1 MSVSKI
7 QQKTLNKLL
16 DKYEKSKTFLKTNR
30 VNQTFAKLITEL
42 FPRYGDDAE
51 YDFFSEVNEALEELQ
66 ARKLI
71 GLQYKRGNVL
81 HKVFL
86 NIEQL
91 ETCYAFVDR
100 KPKKDEN
107 VWFENVWK
115 SFEGCEVL
123 REYNKHQRRLLG
135 NNHQIEYYNGNH
147 ADYIDML
154 TLAQALVDNE
164 NEIYIRDF
172 SMKLFSDSKRVE
184 QLSSAVSAL
193 LFSYGDY
200 QERENVLEECGV
212 VRTPTYV
219 CLKGSGRLLFA
230 EQEIDLSK
238 IPGDIALST
247 ATLQGIQQVC
257 VDCERVI
264 TIENLTSFH
273 DFSKED
279 TLAVYLGGFHNKTK
293 REFLKLLYQQN
304 PNKIYR
310 HFGDID
316 AGGFYILEHL
326 RRKTG
331 IPFTTLGMD
340 IDTIQRYQEKSKVL
354 TENDRKRLIKLAE
367 TYPEHQQIIYYMLQY
382 NCKLEQE
389 AVGEI
394 CL

>member
-16 DKYEKSKTFLKTNR
+16 DKYEKSKTFLETNK
-30 VNQTFAKLITEL
+30 VNQTFSKLITEL
-42 FPRYGDDAE
+42 FPKYGDDAE
-51 YDFFSEVNEALEELQ
+51 YDFFCEVNEALEELQ

-81 HKVFL
+81 HKVCL
-86 NIEQL
+86 NTEQL
-91 ETCYAFVDR
+91 KECYSYVDR

-107 VWFENVWK
+107 AWFENVWK
-115 SFEGCEVL
+115 SFESCEVL
-123 REYNKHQRRLLG
+123 KKYIENQRTLLG
-135 NNHQIEYYNGNH
+135 KNYQIEYYNGNH
-147 ADYIDML
+147 TDYIDML
-154 TLAQALVDNE
+154 TLVQALVDND
-164 NEIYIRDF
+164 NEVYIRDF
-172 SMKLFSDSKRVE
+172 SMKLFSDSKRLE

-200 QERENVLEECGV
+200 QEKENVLEECGV

-219 CLKGSGRLLFA
+219 CMKGMGRLLFA
-230 EQEIDLSK
+230 EQEIDLWK
-238 IPGDIALST
+238 LPGDIALST
-247 ATLQGIQQVC
+247 NTLQGIQQVC
-257 VDCERVI
+257 VDCEHVI

-273 DFSKED
+273 DFSKEN
-279 TLAVYLGGFHNKTK
+279 TLAIYLGGFHNKTK
-293 REFLKLLYQQN
+293 RDFLKLLYRQN
-304 PNKIYR
+304 PHKIYR

-326 RRKTG
+326 RRKIG
-331 IPFTTLGMD
+331 IPFVTLGMD
-340 IDTIQRYQEKSKVL
+340 IDTIQRYQEKSKPL

-367 TYPEHQQIIYYMLQY
+367 TYPEHQQIIHYMLQY

-394 CL
+394 YL

>member
-16 DKYEKSKTFLKTNR
+16 DKYEKSKTFLETNK
-30 VNQTFAKLITEL
+30 VNQTFSKLIAEL
-42 FPRYGDDAE
+42 FPKYGDDAE
-51 YDFFSEVNEALEELQ
+51 YDFFCEVNEALEELQ
-66 ARKLI
+66 ARNLI

-81 HKVFL
+81 HKVYL

-91 ETCYAFVDR
+91 EACYDLVGR

-107 VWFENVWK
+107 AWFENVWK
-115 SFEGCEVL
+115 SFEGCGVL
-123 REYNKHQRRLLG
+123 RDYNKHQRMLLSK
-135 NNHQIEYYNGNH
+135 NHQIEYYNGNH

-154 TLAQALVDNE
+154 TLVQALVNNE
-164 NEIYIRDF
+164 SEVYIRDF

-184 QLSSAVSAL
+184 QLSSTAGAL

-200 QERENVLEECGV
+200 QEKENVLEECGV

-219 CLKGSGRLLFA
+219 CLKGMGRLLFA

-238 IPGDIALST
+238 LPSDIALST
-247 ATLQGIQQVC
+247 NTLQGLLRIC
-257 VDCERVI
+257 VDCEHII

-273 DFSKED
+273 DFSKEN
-279 TLAVYLGGFHNKTK
+279 TLAIYLGGFHNKTK
-293 REFLKLLYQQN
+293 RDFLKLLYQQN
-304 PNKIYR
+304 LNKIYR
-310 HFGDID
+310 HFGDVD

-331 IPFTTLGMD
+331 IPFVTLGMD
-340 IDTIQRYQEKSKVL
+340 IDTIQRYQEKSKLL
-354 TENDRKRLIKLAE
+354 TENDRKRLLKLAE
-367 TYPEHQQIIYYMLQY
+367 TYPEHQQTIQYMLQY

-389 AVGEI
+389 AVEEI
-394 CL
+394 YL